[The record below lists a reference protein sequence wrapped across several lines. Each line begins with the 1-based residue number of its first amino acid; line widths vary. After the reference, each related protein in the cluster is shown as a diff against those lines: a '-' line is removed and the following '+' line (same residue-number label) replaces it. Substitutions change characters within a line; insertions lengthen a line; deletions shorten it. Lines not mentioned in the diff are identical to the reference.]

1 MEFEEELENLSTSTS
16 NNDHPPNRSSMVR
29 KYVVEKLTTH
39 NYRMWKT
46 RMELIME
53 RNNLKD
59 IIDGSMKMPEQ
70 EPGRSMWKSK
80 DLDARMEI
88 IMHLSDEQVDYVRN
102 LQTTNEMWEYLRKIH
117 QPSDGTTKR
126 FSFRS
131 LMNLQMKE
139 GEHIDT
145 FIMK

>member
-1 MEFEEELENLSTSTS
+1 
-16 NNDHPPNRSSMVR
+16 
-29 KYVVEKLTTH
+29 
-39 NYRMWKT
+39 
-46 RMELIME
+46 ME

-59 IIDGSMKMPEQ
+59 IINGSIKMPKQ

-80 DLDARMEI
+80 DLDARIEI

-102 LQTTNEMWEYLRKIH
+102 LQTANEMWEYLRKIH
-117 QPSDGTTKR
+117 QPSNGTTKI

-139 GEHIDT
+139 GEQIDT
-145 FIMK
+145 FIMKWQKQFLRYNHLLR